1 MKGLR
6 KTAVGAAVLLT
17 TTLAAV
23 AASDNYV
30 YFTIN
35 GATSFSFPQTAYS
48 ITQGEEYGGTTSGIN
63 KGQPFILVKADRKK
77 SKQVADWFKDKVG
90 TGANIVCKSDKRSP
104 SELNFA
110 VEGTFTMQVGTQ
122 NIQCPGVVV
131 AQGNEGLTNNWWMG
145 SRNWAGGTGN
155 ATQSC
160 TVAGGGTVN
169 VTFRP
174 TADCVNNFTVE
185 VK

>member
-1 MKGLR
+1 
-6 KTAVGAAVLLT
+6 
-17 TTLAAV
+17 
-23 AASDNYV
+23 
-30 YFTIN
+30 
-35 GATSFSFPQTAYS
+35 
-48 ITQGEEYGGTTSGIN
+48 
-63 KGQPFILVKADRKK
+63 
-77 SKQVADWFKDKVG
+77 
-90 TGANIVCKSDKRSP
+90 
-104 SELNFA
+104 
-110 VEGTFTMQVGTQ
+110 
-122 NIQCPGVVV
+122 VVV

-145 SRNWAGGTGN
+145 SKNWAGGTGN